1 MNRRAVQVLAGML
14 MLLGWGVLGAYGIPS
29 TRLESLVNFPN
40 PFDSRQTSTTIA
52 YKLQSDAYVNVRLYD
67 YSGVPIR
74 SWQFSAGTVGGRSG
88 ENRLVWDG
96 SDESGRKVAAGGYV
110 CQVLVQESDGVM
122 QGVRKV
128 GVIR

>member
-1 MNRRAVQVLAGML
+1 MSRRVVQILAGLL

-29 TRLESLVNFPN
+29 SRLDSLVNFPN
-40 PFDSRQTSTTIA
+40 PFDSRQSSTTIA
-52 YKLQSDAYVNVRLYD
+52 YKLESDAYVNIRLYD
-67 YSGVPIR
+67 YSGAPIR
-74 SWQFSAGTVGGRSG
+74 SWQFSAGAPGGMLG
-88 ENRLVWDG
+88 ENRLQWDG

-110 CQVLVQESDGVM
+110 CQVLVEEDHGVM